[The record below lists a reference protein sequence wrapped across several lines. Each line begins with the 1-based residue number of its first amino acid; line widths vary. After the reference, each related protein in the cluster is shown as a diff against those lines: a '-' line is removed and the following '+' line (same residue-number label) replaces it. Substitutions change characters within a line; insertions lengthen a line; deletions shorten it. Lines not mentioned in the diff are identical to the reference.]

1 MANMFI
7 DMFVGGPMPLKKKQD
22 DMSPHF
28 GKSSETPRIGVLINP
43 LSGNNRN
50 GLDTIRKIIADYP
63 QGLQRD
69 VQTPEDIRSALD
81 YFARKNVNLVAV
93 CGGDGTVQAVLTALF
108 RYRPFESLPLL
119 ALLQGGTANMLSK
132 DIGLK
137 GSRKKALQRLIQW
150 AGSGADSTFIQ
161 QRPVL
166 RVSQAG
172 NPDSLYGLFFGA
184 GAIYQGIR
192 FFHEKVKTWGLRGE
206 LAHLLIL
213 GRYLAALATKS
224 KSVVNSVPI
233 NITLDQQPSGQRDY
247 LLVLVS
253 TLERVILGLRPC
265 WGTEEGPLQFTAVG
279 SRPRHLLRT
288 IFQLVFK
295 RESRFPEPK
304 HGYIS
309 HNVHKIQL
317 DLQSGFTLDGE
328 LYFPD
333 PRLGHVVV
341 EEGGQASFLRL

>member
-28 GKSSETPRIGVLINP
+28 SKSAETPRIGVLINP

-50 GLDTIRKIIADYP
+50 GLDTIRKIIADFP
-63 QGLQRD
+63 RGLQRD
-69 VQTPEDIRSALD
+69 VQTPEDIRSALE

-108 RYRPFESLPLL
+108 RYRHFESLPLL

-132 DIGLK
+132 DLGLR
-137 GSRKKALQRLIQW
+137 GSRKKALRRLMHW
-150 AGSGADSTFIQ
+150 SMSGDDKAYIQ

-166 RVSQAG
+166 RVSTAG
-172 NPDSLYGLFFGA
+172 NQEPLYGLFFGA

-224 KSVVNSVPI
+224 RNVVNPIPI
-233 NITLDQQPSGQRDY
+233 NIAWDQHQSKPEDY
-247 LLVLVS
+247 LLVLIS

-265 WGTEEGPLQFTAVG
+265 WGTEDGPLQFTAVG
-279 SRPRHLLRT
+279 SRPRHLLPT

-295 RESRFPEPK
+295 RDNRYPK
-304 HGYIS
+304 SKNGYIS
-309 HNVHKIQL
+309 HNVHKVQL

-333 PRLGHVVV
+333 PRLGPVVV